1 MSLFKPSHVFANLPD
16 TASEMNKMNAF
27 ANDENK
33 ITEAKID
40 NRVIQVS
47 SVGVVTLP
55 PDRCRLT
62 IRVTSTKENVADVK
76 ESTTRRLDYII
87 QTLHNH
93 SVKDS
98 DIQISKSMRRSD
110 SMYQM
115 DVEVTALFIDLHKCQ
130 NVSNLLVEKL
140 DPTVTV
146 CLPEFFH
153 SSVTLQNLRHQASLL
168 AIHNAKQKAQEMARF
183 VNQSVGRPISIKEQE
198 NKEWQGTEESAEE
211 FLTPRTLQ
219 QKLND
224 ASVTVSS
231 KISITFELK
240 PKVKKSGPDD
250 VKS

>member
-93 SVKDS
+93 SVKVSLHIVSYTNYTESREMYSILIYKACVLLTYDS
-98 DIQISKSMRRSD
+98 VFFLCNASMV
-110 SMYQM
+110 M
-115 DVEVTALFIDLHKCQ
+115 
-130 NVSNLLVEKL
+130 
-140 DPTVTV
+140 
-146 CLPEFFH
+146 
-153 SSVTLQNLRHQASLL
+153 
-168 AIHNAKQKAQEMARF
+168 
-183 VNQSVGRPISIKEQE
+183 
-198 NKEWQGTEESAEE
+198 
-211 FLTPRTLQ
+211 
-219 QKLND
+219 
-224 ASVTVSS
+224 
-231 KISITFELK
+231 
-240 PKVKKSGPDD
+240 
-250 VKS
+250 

>member
-87 QTLHNH
+87 QTLQNH
-93 SVKDS
+93 SVKVSLHIVSYTNTESRDLC
-98 DIQISKSMRRSD
+98 IQKC
-110 SMYQM
+110 
-115 DVEVTALFIDLHKCQ
+115 TAY
-130 NVSNLLVEKL
+130 
-140 DPTVTV
+140 
-146 CLPEFFH
+146 
-153 SSVTLQNLRHQASLL
+153 
-168 AIHNAKQKAQEMARF
+168 
-183 VNQSVGRPISIKEQE
+183 
-198 NKEWQGTEESAEE
+198 
-211 FLTPRTLQ
+211 
-219 QKLND
+219 
-224 ASVTVSS
+224 
-231 KISITFELK
+231 
-240 PKVKKSGPDD
+240 
-250 VKS
+250 

>member
-93 SVKDS
+93 SVKVSLHIVSYTNTESRDPCITEMYSILIYKARVLLTYDS
-98 DIQISKSMRRSD
+98 VFFLCNASMV
-110 SMYQM
+110 M
-115 DVEVTALFIDLHKCQ
+115 
-130 NVSNLLVEKL
+130 
-140 DPTVTV
+140 
-146 CLPEFFH
+146 
-153 SSVTLQNLRHQASLL
+153 
-168 AIHNAKQKAQEMARF
+168 
-183 VNQSVGRPISIKEQE
+183 
-198 NKEWQGTEESAEE
+198 
-211 FLTPRTLQ
+211 
-219 QKLND
+219 
-224 ASVTVSS
+224 
-231 KISITFELK
+231 
-240 PKVKKSGPDD
+240 
-250 VKS
+250 

>member
-93 SVKDS
+93 SVKVSLHIVLYTNTESRDPCITEMYSILIYKARVLLTYDS
-98 DIQISKSMRRSD
+98 VFFLCNASMV
-110 SMYQM
+110 M
-115 DVEVTALFIDLHKCQ
+115 
-130 NVSNLLVEKL
+130 
-140 DPTVTV
+140 
-146 CLPEFFH
+146 
-153 SSVTLQNLRHQASLL
+153 
-168 AIHNAKQKAQEMARF
+168 
-183 VNQSVGRPISIKEQE
+183 
-198 NKEWQGTEESAEE
+198 
-211 FLTPRTLQ
+211 
-219 QKLND
+219 
-224 ASVTVSS
+224 
-231 KISITFELK
+231 
-240 PKVKKSGPDD
+240 
-250 VKS
+250 

>member
-40 NRVIQVS
+40 NRLIQVS

-93 SVKDS
+93 SVKVSLHIVSYTNTESREMYSILIYKARVLLTYDS
-98 DIQISKSMRRSD
+98 VFFSLKCQYGDVKN
-110 SMYQM
+110 MYQIIETI
-115 DVEVTALFIDLHKCQ
+115 VLSLTTIELYWCGTSSWPVPFLACALLHHFGIQ
-130 NVSNLLVEKL
+130 FYVL
-140 DPTVTV
+140 
-146 CLPEFFH
+146 
-153 SSVTLQNLRHQASLL
+153 
-168 AIHNAKQKAQEMARF
+168 
-183 VNQSVGRPISIKEQE
+183 IK
-198 NKEWQGTEESAEE
+198 
-211 FLTPRTLQ
+211 
-219 QKLND
+219 
-224 ASVTVSS
+224 
-231 KISITFELK
+231 
-240 PKVKKSGPDD
+240 
-250 VKS
+250 